1 MIDKWSKLAETSKG
15 ECMLLLWIPVTVT
28 VLLGGRLKNLS
39 VKVSIYVSN
48 MRNGHLCTSRTHLNF
63 TIITVFLPTF
73 DT

>member
-48 MRNGHLCTSRTHLNF
+48 MRNVALNVHYE
-63 TIITVFLPTF
+63 IWAGC
-73 DT
+73 